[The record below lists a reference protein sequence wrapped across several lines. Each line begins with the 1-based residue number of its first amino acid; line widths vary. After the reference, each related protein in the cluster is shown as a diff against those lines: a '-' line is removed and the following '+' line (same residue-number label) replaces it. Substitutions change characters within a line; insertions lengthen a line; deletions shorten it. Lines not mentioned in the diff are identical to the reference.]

1 MSSAP
6 LAPVARSAQRAM
18 NAWFIAIFILFFTR
32 GLFYATWSTRGPQL
46 RDALHLDL
54 AAMGWYA
61 ACLSLGSV
69 TGVLVSERIV
79 RRFGVKRFSIV
90 MYIILGVALT
100 LLGLNLAWEN
110 VAMAYVVTAIL
121 GFPFGATDY
130 SNNLE
135 AAKIN
140 NESGKNR
147 VPALHGGYSTGVLLG
162 AALVGLVI
170 TIGIGVT
177 PNFIAIALFV
187 LVVSVIAA
195 LFIKDVRPKKG
206 ESAEIASPGQVATA
220 EDLPEPLATAP
231 VDQKV
236 SQRVIWGESR
246 SRHIGFIGFAFVFVE
261 GAGAVWIPI
270 ALVQFGFTPADAA
283 FSYTLFG
290 LGFVIVRFIGGPLAD
305 KLGRQK
311 IVLFSAITAILG
323 IGIFMATPFIHVPL
337 IGALLWGVGDSIG
350 LAMCVAAFGDDPTR
364 VGSRM
369 TFLWTLVYM
378 ANLVVGP
385 IIGTLSSLVGL
396 IWTFTLPIAL
406 MIYSAFASRA
416 VRHEELPVS
425 AASN

>member
-1 MSSAP
+1 
-6 LAPVARSAQRAM
+6 M
-18 NAWFIAIFILFFTR
+18 NAWFIAVFVLFLTR
-32 GLFYATWSTRGPQL
+32 GMFYATWSTRGPQL
-46 RDALHLDL
+46 REALHLDL

-90 MYIILGVALT
+90 MYIVLCTAFT
-100 LLGLNLAWEN
+100 LLGLNLAWQN
-110 VAMAYVVTAIL
+110 LPMAYVITAIL

-147 VPALHGGYSTGVLLG
+147 VPALHGGYSMGVLLG
-162 AALVGLVI
+162 ATLVGLVI
-170 TIGIGVT
+170 TLGIGVT
-177 PNFIAIALFV
+177 PNFIAVSLFV
-187 LVVSVIAA
+187 LVVSLIAA
-195 LFIKDVRPKKG
+195 LFIKDARPAKGVRADVAP
-206 ESAEIASPGQVATA
+206 PGQVATA
-220 EDLPEPLATAP
+220 EYLEEPIATPA

-236 SQRVIWGESR
+236 SQRIIWSESR

-270 ALVQFGFTPADAA
+270 ALVQFGFSAADAA
-283 FSYTLFG
+283 FGYTLFG
-290 LGFVIVRFIGGPLAD
+290 LGFVAVRFIGGPLAD
-305 KLGRQK
+305 WLGRQK
-311 IVLFSAITAILG
+311 IVIFSAIAAIVG
-323 IGIFMATPFIHVPL
+323 IAVFMATPLIHLPL
-337 IGALLWGVGDSIG
+337 LGALLWGIGDSIG

-385 IIGTLSSLVGL
+385 IIGTLSTFIGL

-406 MIYSAFASRA
+406 MIYSAFASKA
-416 VRHEELPVS
+416 VRHEELQS
-425 AASN
+425 

>member
-1 MSSAP
+1 V
-6 LAPVARSAQRAM
+6 LG
-18 NAWFIAIFILFFTR
+18 IAF
-32 GLFYATWSTRGPQL
+32 
-46 RDALHLDL
+46 
-54 AAMGWYA
+54 
-61 ACLSLGSV
+61 
-69 TGVLVSERIV
+69 
-79 RRFGVKRFSIV
+79 
-90 MYIILGVALT
+90 T
-100 LLGLNLAWEN
+100 LLGLSLLWQN
-110 VAMAYVVTAIL
+110 VPMAYVVTAIL

-170 TIGIGVT
+170 TLGVGVT
-177 PNFIAIALFV
+177 PNFISIALIV
-187 LVVSVIAA
+187 LVVSVVAA
-195 LFIKDVRPKKG
+195 FFIKDFRPKPG
-206 ESAEIASPGQVATA
+206 EDAELASPGQVATA
-220 EDLPEPLATAP
+220 EHLPEPATTAII
-231 VDQKV
+231 DQKV
-236 SQRVIWGESR
+236 SQREIWRESR

-270 ALVQFGFTPADAA
+270 ALVQFGFSAADAA

-290 LGFVIVRFIGGPLAD
+290 LGFVLVRFVGGPLAD
-305 KLGRQK
+305 KLGREK
-311 IVLFSAITAILG
+311 IVLFSAIAAILG
-323 IGIFMATPFIHVPL
+323 VGVFMATPFIHIPL
-337 IGALLWGVGDSIG
+337 VGALLWGIGDSIG

-385 IIGTLSSLVGL
+385 VIGTLSSFVGL

-406 MIYSAFASRA
+406 MIYSAFASNA
-416 VRHEELPVS
+416 VKLQRDTTS
-425 AASN
+425 TS